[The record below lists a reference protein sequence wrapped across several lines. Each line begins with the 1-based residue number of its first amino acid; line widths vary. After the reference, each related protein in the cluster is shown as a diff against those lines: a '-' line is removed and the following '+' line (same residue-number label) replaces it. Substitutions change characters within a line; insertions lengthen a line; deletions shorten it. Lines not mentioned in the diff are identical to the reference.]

1 MILLKLF
8 LAFAKVGV
16 MTFGGGY
23 AMLPILQREIVE
35 RRGWAVEEAGSHPA
49 GAGGSEHLLLDA
61 ALLPSP
67 LHGHQCE
74 LPGDP
79 NPQFAGTQGPCEPLR
94 LSPST
99 ACLPLPGAPT
109 GTLTVLPQ
117 GSLDQGHSLLICS
130 RASPFCP
137 HRAAPADLIP
147 PALGQSR
154 PC

>member
-1 MILLKLF
+1 MGSINHSLDVTQVISAHISPARTCR
-8 LAFAKVGV
+8 LAISRCKAWRQS
-16 MTFGGGY
+16 
-23 AMLPILQREIVE
+23 P
-35 RRGWAVEEAGSHPA
+35 GWCWNVLSAAVCLVTAG
-49 GAGGSEHLLLDA
+49 